1 MIAMPF
7 HYQKLEEG
15 QIRVLKLLPPRDE
28 LEEASTS
35 RSKSLLKSTLK
46 FQLIFDS

>member
-1 MIAMPF
+1 MAMPF
-7 HYQKLEEG
+7 HYKKLEEG

-35 RSKSLLKSTLK
+35 RSKSFLKSALK
-46 FQLIFDS
+46 LLLIFDS